1 MLSLLLSC
9 VKLPFVGTLTYPKD
23 KSSSSEYEETTT
35 TEYDQKGIKNK
46 EVVQRKKSKASK
58 STIPAS
64 QKEPLSER
72 LWNWLW
78 DWIWLF
84 VLIVGIMFAVL
95 GVPLTTKLLNRG
107 RNMAQEAVMSLD
119 EVFDKIITEDNGVD
133 EVVIKDYLHK
143 YLDKGQRDFIKN
155 LRSKKS

>member
-1 MLSLLLSC
+1 
-9 VKLPFVGTLTYPKD
+9 
-23 KSSSSEYEETTT
+23 
-35 TEYDQKGIKNK
+35 
-46 EVVQRKKSKASK
+46 
-58 STIPAS
+58 
-64 QKEPLSER
+64 
-72 LWNWLW
+72 
-78 DWIWLF
+78 
-84 VLIVGIMFAVL
+84 MFAVL